1 MARRLILFN
10 GTWYD
15 GRQFFIAS
23 HSRADACRLMCDALG
38 YQIRGID
45 HTIAKYFHKGA
56 WGNKMQ
62 GVIPERGVWAS
73 ENMHSEPKRIV

>member
-1 MARRLILFN
+1 
-10 GTWYD
+10 
-15 GRQFFIAS
+15 
-23 HSRADACRLMCDALG
+23 MCDALG

-62 GVIPERGVWAS
+62 GVTPERGVWAS